1 MKTSKP
7 DIKVI
12 IADDHDLFRDGLKIT
27 LQRQPHIKL
36 LDEASNG
43 AELVRI
49 VEEHLPD
56 IILTDIKMPLLDGIE
71 ATKLITQKFPS
82 IGIIALSMFD
92 EEDLIVDMLEAGA
105 KGYLVKNCNKEE
117 IVDAIQTVYNGHP
130 YYCRLT
136 NEKLRS
142 LIARSKFNPY
152 IKKNKIEFNSR
163 ELEIINLICKEL
175 TNKEIGEKL
184 FLSQRT
190 VEGIRMKIQEK
201 MNVQSTVGLVLYAI
215 KNKLIDL

>member
-1 MKTSKP
+1 
-7 DIKVI
+7 
-12 IADDHDLFRDGLKIT
+12 
-27 LQRQPHIKL
+27 
-36 LDEASNG
+36 
-43 AELVRI
+43 
-49 VEEHLPD
+49 
-56 IILTDIKMPLLDGIE
+56 MPLLDGIE
-71 ATKLITQKFPS
+71 ATKLITHKFPS

-117 IVDAIQTVYNGHP
+117 IVDAIQTVYNEHP

-175 TNKEIGEKL
+175 TNKEIGGKL
-184 FLSQRT
+184 FISQRT

-215 KNKLIDL
+215 KNNLLTAEEKKTDL